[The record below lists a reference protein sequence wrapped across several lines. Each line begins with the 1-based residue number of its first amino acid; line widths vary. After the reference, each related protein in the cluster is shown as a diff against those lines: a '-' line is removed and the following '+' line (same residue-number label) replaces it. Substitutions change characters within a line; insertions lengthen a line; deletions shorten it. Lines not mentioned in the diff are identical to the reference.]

1 MHTVSTTRL
10 LACLLALA
18 NTALVAASAVVA
30 AGTATDVGS
39 QALEQMVEAER
50 AFART
55 AAERGVRDAFLAF
68 LAPDSISV
76 QPYGNARA
84 QWEARPAPPPG
95 ARLARLEWAPRTG
108 DVAASGE
115 LGWLTGDFRMIPPT
129 GEPRHGCYVSVWEK
143 QAGGEWRVRL
153 DVGADTPGPPQF
165 AAPGFVRVAQ
175 TGGRRVGHVAGGAST
190 TDLVAADRAFAAD
203 VTARGV
209 KAAMVDRLA
218 PEARLHRGGHQP
230 LTSREA
236 IARAFASTPPPEVRF
251 EPAVEARTA
260 TSGDLGWTLGRYAPK
275 SGAGESGYYVRVWKR
290 DGEGRWT
297 IAADITQPAR

>member
-1 MHTVSTTRL
+1 MHTVSTTRP
-10 LACLLALA
+10 LARLLALA
-18 NTALVAASAVVA
+18 STALVAASALVA
-30 AGTATDVGS
+30 AGAATDAVGE
-39 QALEQMVEAER
+39 ALAQMVEAER

-55 AAERGVRDAFLAF
+55 AAERGVREAFLAF
-68 LAPDSISV
+68 LAPDAISV

-108 DVAASGE
+108 DIAASGQ

-129 GEPRHGCYVSVWEK
+129 GEPRHGCYFSVWEK

-153 DVGADTPGPPQF
+153 DVGVDTPGPPQF
-165 AAPGFVRVAQ
+165 ASPGFVRVAE
-175 TGGRRVGHVAGGAST
+175 TGGRRVSQGSDAST

-203 VTARGV
+203 VTARGT

-218 PEARLHRGGHQP
+218 PDARVHRGGQQP
-230 LTSREA
+230 LTSRDA

-251 EPAVEARTA
+251 EPAIEARTA
-260 TSGDLGWTLGRYAPK
+260 TSGDLGWTVGRYAPK

-297 IAADITQPAR
+297 IAADITQTAR